1 MSATFAAGPGVV
13 GGRWTWTWHYGA
25 GGFGRWHS
33 VNACMPRGYNLTVNN
48 NNITHQTRHQLC
60 YLFKASETQITFWFL
75 NEKKKPILTK
85 YYKWVS
91 VSWQHENL
99 VNVTLKT
106 FFFYSHTL
114 CMQTS
119 LQSAQCFADQSVKQ
133 YKSGSFVKI
142 TSRIILFSDLT
153 FRQWLYTNKYDNKNN
168 VAIDSFKQITQ
179 YKECNGASK
188 GHSMQVSAG
197 LRMNDL
203 LSLEMT
209 ECPIFGMTSIPWTN
223 LMTGLQWKWNRS
235 FKNPAESMFNV
246 ASTWSSSWK

>member
-1 MSATFAAGPGVV
+1 MSFSQLAT
-13 GGRWTWTWHYGA
+13 WK
-25 GGFGRWHS
+25 
-33 VNACMPRGYNLTVNN
+33 PRQCYIE
-48 NNITHQTRHQLC
+48 NI
-60 YLFKASETQITFWFL
+60 FL
-75 NEKKKPILTK
+75 L
-85 YYKWVS
+85 
-91 VSWQHENL
+91 L
-99 VNVTLKT
+99 A
-106 FFFYSHTL
+106 HTL
-114 CMQTS
+114 HANFLTIRS
-119 LQSAQCFADQSVKQ
+119 DQSVKQ

-142 TSRIILFSDLT
+142 TSRVILFSDLT
-153 FRQWLYTNKYDNKNN
+153 FRQWLYTNEHDNKNN

>member
-1 MSATFAAGPGVV
+1 MPACQEDTTWQSIITISPIRPGISSVICSRRV
-13 GGRWTWTWHYGA
+13 KHKS
-25 GGFGRWHS
+25 HS
-33 VNACMPRGYNLTVNN
+33 DFSKKRKSQYSQNIINAP
-48 NNITHQTRHQLC
+48 
-60 YLFKASETQITFWFL
+60 
-75 NEKKKPILTK
+75 
-85 YYKWVS
+85 KWVS

-106 FFFYSHTL
+106 FFFYSHSH

-142 TSRIILFSDLT
+142 TSRVILFSDLT

-188 GHSMQVSAG
+188 GHSTQVSAG

-235 FKNPAESMFNV
+235 FKNTAESMFNV